1 MKKHPNPAAS
11 DQTQATVARTGTTL
25 SEVLVSMLI
34 MSIGVVSLAA
44 LFPISVLRTA
54 QATQLTHSVFLRNN
68 AEAAVESK
76 VGLLSNAQL
85 AAPTTMDVGNPDW
98 ITYGVIDPLHDFLSP
113 AKPNFGGIASRPRI
127 SGGVTTL
134 EKAEQLAALP
144 DSWSL
149 VLEDSVDLGSPPTP
163 TQIKIKSTPAGLN
176 PRNGQ
181 SLANANHRMILYDG
195 TGKLAVLKNLYQ
207 VSGSNLIWQDID
219 SMGNPVSTSS
229 LPSGFTPTRVRVE
242 VQDRRY
248 TWLMTARKKR
258 VSSSPTDSSWAAE
271 LDVAVFYNRSFRA
284 ADETAYSL
292 TFPVDLELAGSLT
305 APVKWTGFDGEEG
318 VRGVNDDNDVDAN
331 GNPNVD
337 EPDES
342 GFPGSD
348 DNRTVIVTFTAG
360 SKPYL
365 KKGGYMLEPSQ
376 LKWYR
381 ILDLKDVS
389 SNVATNTETVL
400 LLDQDLRYTPT
411 SLATVPTIP
420 TVGGISGIFMKGI
433 IEVYP
438 LGSRTGRE

>member
-68 AEAAVESK
+68 AEAAVESNM
-76 VGLLSNAQL
+76 GLLSNAQL
-85 AAPTTMDVGNPDW
+85 AVPTTMDVGNPNW

-113 AKPNFGGIASRPRI
+113 AQPNFGGIASRPRI

-134 EKAEQLAALP
+134 EKAEQLAALA

-149 VLEDSVDLGSPPTP
+149 VLEDSLDSASPPTS

-181 SLANANHRMILYDG
+181 SLAYANHRMILYDG

-219 SMGNPVSTSS
+219 SVGNPVPTSS
-229 LPSGFTPTRVRVE
+229 LPLGFTPTRVRVE

-258 VSSSPTDSSWAAE
+258 VSSSPTDSSWVAE
-271 LDVAVFYNRSFRA
+271 LDVAVFYNRSFRD

-292 TFPVDLELAGSLT
+292 TFPVG
-305 APVKWTGFDGEEG
+305 GFDGAPG
-318 VRGVNDDNDVDAN
+318 VSGVDDDNN
-331 GNPNVD
+331 N
-337 EPDES
+337 
-342 GFPGSD
+342 
-348 DNRTVIVTFTAG
+348 
-360 SKPYL
+360 KL
-365 KKGGYMLEPSQ
+365 
-376 LKWYR
+376 
-381 ILDLKDVS
+381 
-389 SNVATNTETVL
+389 
-400 LLDQDLRYTPT
+400 
-411 SLATVPTIP
+411 
-420 TVGGISGIFMKGI
+420 
-433 IEVYP
+433 
-438 LGSRTGRE
+438 